1 MRNVC
6 SQQNLIFPYYFPVV
20 EAEVL
25 NVAAMTV
32 EVKEPY
38 QKEATV
44 QLEALDT
51 LPLEV
56 EKPDNKDNRI
66 VHEIV
71 QLENLDISPMEMEV
85 EVNVNQFARIVQLEA
100 ELDKMKRENMEYKF
114 HLEKVSEVLH
124 PDQMKRLIS
133 PNCHWSD
140 GMYDI
145 AIQGYAAMHS
155 KGYNFCREKILIPSL
170 LPHQRSIQRK
180 LAKVPCEPGECTAF
194 LKMTKLK
201 VDVMEPHQK
210 LCILK
215 VDEMSLKPKL
225 EFDMTNQCY
234 CGTITLPLGKAL
246 IRKRRKETG
255 YYDESK
261 ELATHAL
268 SAFIGLL
275 CGDIDQ
281 LVGFHFT
288 GNSFCPEAV
297 AKWLIKLVGSI
308 REIGLKNMGIC
319 MDMGTQNIAI

>member
-1 MRNVC
+1 M
-6 SQQNLIFPYYFPVV
+6 IFPYYFPVV

-25 NVAAMTV
+25 NV

-38 QKEATV
+38 EKEATV

-56 EKPDNKDNRI
+56 EKPDKKGNGI

-71 QLENLDISPMEMEV
+71 QLENLDILPMEIEV
-85 EVNVNQFARIVQLEA
+85 EECKSARIIQLEA
-100 ELDKMKRENMEYKF
+100 ELDKVKREKMEYKF

-155 KGYNFCREKILIPSL
+155 KGYNFCRSKILIPSL

-180 LAKVPCEPGECTAF
+180 LAQVPCEPGECTAY

-210 LCILK
+210 MCILK

-246 IRKRRKETG
+246 IKKRRKETG
-255 YYDESK
+255 IYDESK

-319 MDMGTQNIAI
+319 MDMGTQNIVI